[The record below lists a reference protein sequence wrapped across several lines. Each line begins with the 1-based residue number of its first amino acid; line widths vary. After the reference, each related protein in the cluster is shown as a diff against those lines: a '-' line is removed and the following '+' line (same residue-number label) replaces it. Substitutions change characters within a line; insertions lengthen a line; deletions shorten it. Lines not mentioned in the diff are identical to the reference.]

1 MKDGLRVFDADT
13 HVEPTA
19 EVIDSYVDPAF
30 RPRLPELAP
39 YRQPVRAGS
48 PGGAPGRHV
57 YRYGQISYKRI
68 LGEAAPRETHSGR
81 DTQWMGSKQPRVGTQ
96 DDRSE
101 DRIAD
106 MDDEGTDTHFLIP
119 TSWTSFVGH
128 EDPTIEVNVI
138 RAFHRH
144 MANFSGNHP
153 DRLQSMIVAS
163 ARDVDAAVQEI
174 NAWGKSRWAVAVMPL
189 VTKDIPADH
198 PSLDPIWKA
207 AVDHDLPIAHHSFTW
222 TPPYFPGVF
231 DLWDNI
237 FLGRLASHP
246 WGAMRFIASV
256 IGGGIMDRYPT
267 MRVGT
272 LECGF
277 GWLPFWGRRMDEQ
290 YAYVGSTQQLKMK
303 PSEYLTSGR
312 YFCSVERHEGADMF
326 DSVTRFIGDDVL
338 MYASDYPHSECQ
350 FPETVQNFLAWQ
362 VKPEQRAKLMAGNAD
377 RFFKRT

>member
-30 RPRLPELAP
+30 RPRLADLAP
-39 YRQPVRAGS
+39 YRQPVRPGN

-57 YRYGQISYKRI
+57 YRYGQISYRRI
-68 LGEAAPRETHSGR
+68 LGEAAPRDTHSGR
-81 DTQWMGSKQPRVGTQ
+81 DTHWMGSKQPRAGTQ
-96 DDRSE
+96 DDMAES
-101 DRIAD
+101 RIQD

-128 EDPTIEVNVI
+128 EDPTIEVNII

-174 NAWGKSRWAVAVMPL
+174 KTWGKSRWAVAVMPL

-198 PSLDPIWKA
+198 PSLEPIWKA

-267 MRVGT
+267 LRVGT

-277 GWLPFWGRRMDEQ
+277 GWLPFWGKRMDEQ
-290 YAYVGSTQQLKMK
+290 YAYVGSTQPLKMK
-303 PSEYLTSGR
+303 PSEYFKSGR
-312 YFCSVERHEGADMF
+312 YFCSVERHEGDDMF
-326 DSVTRFIGDDVL
+326 RMVTSFLGDDVL

-350 FPETVQNFLAWQ
+350 FPETVENFLAWQ
-362 VKPEQRAKLMAGNAD
+362 MQPEQRQKLMAGNAD